1 MKRDAILHNSRDNMC
16 YQSSP
21 DEIVISIQT
30 GKDITS
36 VEIQWGDP
44 FEAGIMGGA
53 EAWSGKTEKL
63 TDVLELEN
71 HLWWSIRL
79 KPPYKRCKYFFTIE
93 SRDERLCYFEDGFYG
108 ENELHIPGKRMQCF
122 FFPWM
127 NSSDF
132 FETPK
137 WVEDAVWYQI
147 FPERFARVGEYE
159 PHLKPWKS
167 EKIRGFNYKLRYG
180 GNLKGVTSRLEYLH
194 NLGIT
199 AIYFNP
205 IFKSPT
211 DHKYNID
218 DYYEIDEEFGT
229 KDDFRE
235 LCSKAH
241 SLGIKIMLDMV
252 LNHSGINF
260 PPFADLMKNGERSK
274 YRDWYMVNKFPITL
288 NKETRDG
295 RFYSFAFT
303 QFMPKLNTNNPEVM
317 DYFAGVCEYWVKQF
331 GVDGLRFDVA
341 NEVSHKFLKLI
352 RSRVKAINPDVYLLA
367 EIWHD
372 STQWL
377 RGDEFDSIMN
387 YPLTETI
394 SGFWLNKALS
404 SKQLEQGINRCAV
417 MYPEQSSRVMFNL
430 LDSHDTER
438 LYYRCGH
445 DEDIFFQHLTLLF
458 SLYGS
463 PCIYYGTEIM
473 LDGAHDPDCR
483 RCMPWDEIDSG
494 KYDGIMQQVK
504 TLIKARKENPELK
517 SLNTEFVGSGDNRHI
532 RMIKDKR
539 VLVAVNADS
548 TPMKLEYSDII
559 FARGLNANT
568 LECGGCAICRV

>member
-1 MKRDAILHNSRDNMC
+1 MKREAIFHNSRDNMC
-16 YQSSP
+16 YQANN
-21 DEIVISIQT
+21 DEIVVSIMT
-30 GKDITS
+30 GKDVSS

-44 FEAGIMGGA
+44 FSAGIMGGT
-53 EAWSGKTEKL
+53 EAWSGQAEL
-63 TDVLELEN
+63 MSDVLELEN

-79 KPPYKRCKYFFTIE
+79 KPKYKRCKYFFKIT
-93 SRDERLCYFEDGFYG
+93 SDDECLYLFEDGFYR
-108 ENELHIPGKRMQCF
+108 ESELNIPGKRMQYF

-127 NSSDF
+127 NSADL
-132 FETPK
+132 FETPS

-147 FPERFARVGEYE
+147 FPERFARDGEHKPE
-159 PHLKPWKS
+159 LKPWKS
-167 EKIRGFNYKLRYG
+167 EPIKGFNLKLRYG

-194 NLGIT
+194 DLGIT

-218 DYYEIDEEFGT
+218 DYYEIDEDFGT
-229 KDDFRE
+229 KEDFRE
-235 LCSKAH
+235 LCEKAH
-241 SLGIKIMLDMV
+241 SMGIKIMLDMV
-252 LNHSGINF
+252 MNHSGIYF
-260 PPFADLMKNGERSK
+260 PPFVDVMKNGEQSK
-274 YRDWYMVNKFPITL
+274 YRDWYMINKFPVTL
-288 NKETRDG
+288 DKSTRDG

-317 DYFAGVCEYWVKQF
+317 DYFARVCEYWVGEF

-341 NEVSHKFLKLI
+341 NEVSHRFLKLL

-377 RGDEFDSIMN
+377 HGDEFDAIMN

-394 SGFWLNKALS
+394 SGFWHNPKMN
-404 SKQLEQGINRCAV
+404 SKQLEQGVNRCTT

-438 LYYRCGH
+438 LYYRCKH
-445 DEDIFFQHLTLLF
+445 NEDVFFQQLTLLF

-494 KYDGIMQQVK
+494 KFEGIMQQIK
-504 TLIKARKENPELK
+504 ALIRARKENTALK
-517 SLNTEFVGSGDNRHI
+517 SMKAEFIGSGENRHI
-532 RMIKDKR
+532 RIIKDKAL
-539 VLVAVNADS
+539 LVAINADS
-548 TPMKLEYSDII
+548 TPMRLEYKSVI
-559 FARGLNANT
+559 FARKLDGDT
-568 LECGGCAICRV
+568 LKCGGCAICRL

>member
-1 MKRDAILHNSRDNMC
+1 MKREAIFHNSRDNMC
-16 YQSSP
+16 YQANN
-21 DEIVISIQT
+21 DEIVVSIMT
-30 GKDITS
+30 GKDVSS

-44 FEAGIMGGA
+44 FSAGIMGGT
-53 EAWSGKTEKL
+53 EAWSGQAEL
-63 TDVLELEN
+63 MSDVLELEN

-79 KPPYKRCKYFFTIE
+79 KPKYKRCKYFFKIT
-93 SRDERLCYFEDGFYG
+93 SDDECLYLFEDGFYR
-108 ENELHIPGKRMQCF
+108 ESELNIPGKRMQYF

-127 NSSDF
+127 NSADF
-132 FETPK
+132 FETPS

-147 FPERFARVGEYE
+147 FPERFARDGEHKQE
-159 PHLKPWKS
+159 LKPWKS
-167 EKIRGFNYKLRYG
+167 EPIKGFNSKLRYG

-194 NLGIT
+194 DLGIT

-218 DYYEIDEEFGT
+218 DYYEIDEDFGT
-229 KDDFRE
+229 KEDFRE
-235 LCSKAH
+235 LCEKAH
-241 SLGIKIMLDMV
+241 SMGIKIMLDMV
-252 LNHSGINF
+252 MNHSGIYF
-260 PPFADLMKNGERSK
+260 PPFADVMKNGEQSK
-274 YRDWYMVNKFPITL
+274 YRDWYMINKFPVTL
-288 NKETRDG
+288 DKSTRDG

-317 DYFAGVCEYWVKQF
+317 DYFTRVCEYWVGEF

-341 NEVSHKFLKLI
+341 NEVSHRFLKLL

-377 RGDEFDSIMN
+377 HGDEFDAIMN

-394 SGFWLNKALS
+394 SGFWHNPKMN
-404 SKQLEQGINRCAV
+404 SKQLEQGVNRCTT

-438 LYYRCGH
+438 LYYRCKH
-445 DEDIFFQHLTLLF
+445 NEDVFFQQLTLLF

-494 KYDGIMQQVK
+494 KFDGIMQQIK
-504 TLIKARKENPELK
+504 ALIRARKENTALK
-517 SLNTEFVGSGDNRHI
+517 SMKAEFIGSGENRHI
-532 RMIKDKR
+532 RIIKDKAL
-539 VLVAVNADS
+539 LVAINADS
-548 TPMKLEYSDII
+548 TPMRIEYKSVI
-559 FARGLNANT
+559 FARKLDGDVLG
-568 LECGGCAICRV
+568 CGGCAICRL